1 MNTMRVVLDAP
12 GEVALL
18 TGNEA
23 VARGALEAGVRYAA
37 SYPGSP
43 TAEILECIAAGTDK
57 FGVYAEWSVNEKV
70 AMEGAAAASFAG
82 LRAITIMKCDGLNVA
97 FDFLT
102 SFSMAGCRAGMVIV
116 VGDDPSAHS
125 SAKEED
131 SRYLGRVAHIPV
143 LEPANSAEAKEMV
156 KAAFELSEELRQ
168 PVMLRLVTRVCH
180 ASGNAILGEF
190 RRQEVEAFFPP
201 EEKFLTWIEYHQV
214 QEEKLARAATL
225 AEVSPFNRYWGNPE
239 APTLIITS
247 GPCFYYAQ
255 EAVEKLGLEER
266 VGILKL
272 GTTWPLPEKL
282 ILAHLRP
289 AAQVMF
295 VEEVEPFLEENI
307 KALAAQ
313 YWDEVGPLRFY
324 GKKSGHVAGANGVGL
339 GEMNPELVVRALA
352 SVTGRPVPAT
362 PEGKDWPEPI
372 PRELAFC
379 PGCPHRASFWAVKVA
394 LELDGRQG
402 VILGDIGCYTLGKGR
417 TGYYLLQ
424 TLHAMGSGVGL
435 ACGLGQ
441 LRRFGFTQP
450 AVALVGDSTFYH
462 AVVPALINGQYNQ
475 ADFLCV
481 VLDNEATAMTGH
493 QPHPGLGVD
502 ALGRPRAR
510 VDLEELVRGLGIP
523 VAVADP
529 YRVEESIQTVLALL
543 RQEGPRVLVLRRAC
557 ALVAV
562 KKRRPVRVYVD
573 AARCRGDAC
582 GCGRFCSRVFACPAN
597 IWDAQKGCA
606 AIDEAICT
614 GCGVCASLCPAGAI
628 VVEGES
634 LLAAAN

>member
-1 MNTMRVVLDAP
+1 MRVVMDAP
-12 GEVALL
+12 GQAALL

-23 VARGALEAGVRYAA
+23 VARGALEAGVHYAT

-43 TAEILECIAAGTDK
+43 TAEILECIAAGAEK
-57 FGVYAEWSVNEKV
+57 FGLYAEWSVNEKV

-102 SFSMAGCRAGMVIV
+102 SFSMAGCRGGMVIV

-131 SRYLGRVAHIPV
+131 SRYLGRVAHVPV
-143 LEPANSAEAKEMV
+143 LEPCSSAEAKEMV
-156 KAAFELSEELRQ
+156 KAAFELSEYLRQ
-168 PVMLRLVTRVCH
+168 PVLLRLVTRVCH
-180 ASGNAILGEF
+180 GSGMVILGEF
-190 RRQEVEAFFPP
+190 KRREVKAAFPA

-214 QEEKLARAATL
+214 QEEKLARAAEL
-225 AEVSPFNRYWGNPE
+225 AEGSPFNWYEGPAA
-239 APTLIITS
+239 APVLVITA
-247 GPCFYYAQ
+247 GPSSFYVR
-255 EAVEKLGLEER
+255 EAVEKLGLARE

-272 GTTWPLPEKL
+272 GTLWPLPEGL
-282 ILAHLRP
+282 ILAHLRG
-289 AAQVMF
+289 AQKVVF

-313 YWDEVGPLRFY
+313 YWEEVGPVRFF

-339 GEMNPELVVRALA
+339 GEMNPEQVIRALA
-352 SVTGRPVPAT
+352 EVTGRPLPRVLAPAA
-362 PEGKDWPEPI
+362 PWPEAI

-379 PGCPHRASFWAVKVA
+379 PGCPHRASFWAVKLA
-394 LELDGRQG
+394 LEVDGRQG
-402 VILGDIGCYTLGKGR
+402 VVLGDIGCYTLGKGR
-417 TGYYLLQ
+417 TGHYLLQ

-441 LRRFGFTQP
+441 LGRFGFEQP
-450 AVALVGDSTFYH
+450 VVALVGDSTFYH

-502 ALGRPRAR
+502 ALGRPVTK
-510 VDLEELVRGLGIP
+510 VDLEGLVRGLGIP
-523 VAVADP
+523 VRVVDP
-529 YRVEESIQTVLALL
+529 YRVEDAFQEVMDLL
-543 RQEGPRVLVLRRAC
+543 GQRGPKVLVMRRAC

-562 KKRRPVRVYVD
+562 KNRPPARVYVD
-573 AARCRGDAC
+573 PDRCRGDEC

-597 IWDAQKGCA
+597 IWDEERGCA
-606 AIDEAICT
+606 RIDEAICN

-628 VVEGES
+628 VVEGQP
-634 LLAAAN
+634 LMAASG

>member
-1 MNTMRVVLDAP
+1 
-12 GEVALL
+12 
-18 TGNEA
+18 
-23 VARGALEAGVRYAA
+23 
-37 SYPGSP
+37 
-43 TAEILECIAAGTDK
+43 
-57 FGVYAEWSVNEKV
+57 
-70 AMEGAAAASFAG
+70 
-82 LRAITIMKCDGLNVA
+82 
-97 FDFLT
+97 
-102 SFSMAGCRAGMVIV
+102 
-116 VGDDPSAHS
+116 
-125 SAKEED
+125 
-131 SRYLGRVAHIPV
+131 
-143 LEPANSAEAKEMV
+143 
-156 KAAFELSEELRQ
+156 
-168 PVMLRLVTRVCH
+168 
-180 ASGNAILGEF
+180 
-190 RRQEVEAFFPP
+190 
-201 EEKFLTWIEYHQV
+201 
-214 QEEKLARAATL
+214 
-225 AEVSPFNRYWGNPE
+225 
-239 APTLIITS
+239 
-247 GPCFYYAQ
+247 
-255 EAVEKLGLEER
+255 
-266 VGILKL
+266 
-272 GTTWPLPEKL
+272 
-282 ILAHLRP
+282 
-289 AAQVMF
+289 
-295 VEEVEPFLEENI
+295 
-307 KALAAQ
+307 
-313 YWDEVGPLRFY
+313 
-324 GKKSGHVAGANGVGL
+324 
-339 GEMNPELVVRALA
+339 
-352 SVTGRPVPAT
+352 
-362 PEGKDWPEPI
+362 
-372 PRELAFC
+372 
-379 PGCPHRASFWAVKVA
+379 
-394 LELDGRQG
+394 
-402 VILGDIGCYTLGKGR
+402 
-417 TGYYLLQ
+417 
-424 TLHAMGSGVGL
+424 HAMGSGVGL

-475 ADFLCV
+475 ADFLCM

-529 YRVEESIQTVLALL
+529 YRVEETIQTVLALL